1 MTRMAYDSKLKD
13 GLMTKT
19 EVSLRELQ
27 NEITHLT
34 GISEQGWILRWG
46 DTPETCF
53 EVVCKKANA
62 LRVKEI
68 DRLLTR
74 AHETKLK
81 QL

>member
-1 MTRMAYDSKLKD
+1 MTQ
-13 GLMTKT
+13 T
-19 EVSLRELQ
+19 EVNLCELQ

-34 GISEQGWILRWG
+34 EISEQGWVLRWG
-46 DTPETCF
+46 DTPETRF

-68 DRLLTR
+68 DHLLTR
-74 AHETKLK
+74 AHEQALK